1 MAGPKQSRSAP
12 DDPDDDG
19 DSMDGGEGGRGEGG
33 RGGEEGG
40 REGGR
45 HGPGSARSL
54 HAEDGAGQAKGKPLF
69 SRAKRDPLRG
79 HPIVDPHN
87 VAAALT
93 SGEFAALEFHG
104 LNLRAHRLKA
114 MRHEGITTLPQ
125 LRRKIRILPHQVK
138 AAIKILNHMQGRGIL
153 ADEVGLGKTIEA
165 GIVMKELIARGK
177 AKSILI
183 LTPASLAG
191 QWQSELWDK
200 FGERFVKHDDDD
212 FRGFSKHD
220 KIVASIDTAK
230 SAQHY
235 PDIIARDWDLVIID
249 EAHYLKNKKTQR
261 YSLADDITARHALML
276 TATPIQNNLIE
287 LYNLINLIRPG
298 LLGTMQNFEEEYIG
312 DAQGRVL
319 LHAQRLQKLLQQV
332 LIRNRRHETGLKF
345 PERKVETHRVTAS
358 PGEYALHA
366 AVSNFIRTYKVFF
379 ESHLALMVLEREV
392 ASSAPA
398 LAKTLDNMSQK
409 VYDPEV
415 KAAMEALKHQADS
428 IKRNSK
434 VNLIVDI
441 ARNTKEKMIVF
452 TQFRETQE
460 LLSRRLQQE
469 GVENIKFHGQLTAG
483 RRRKALE
490 EFRGPVQVLVSTDSG
505 SEGLNLQFCHI
516 LVNYDLPWNPMRVEQ
531 RIGRVHRIGQES
543 SNVIILNLAVK
554 DTIEDYV
561 LEVLYEKIK
570 LFEVAIGEMDL
581 ILSDIDEEGGLEKR
595 ILDIILATKNDEEVK
610 TSLER
615 VEKDVKNSKEN
626 AEAIKQLDASVF
638 QQFDLSTAKDD
649 VKIEDSVNLEAEV
662 QDFIS
667 SFLQAAEAEVEER
680 ANITTV
686 KLPRTYWKR
695 LGGLH
700 TYTTDA
706 DTFEEK
712 EGEVEL
718 LGLGSKFVTGV
729 MGVLQDDGAVG
740 QVRSAA
746 VAAPQLQLYYRY
758 FIETLRSEMEDF
770 ITIHIGED
778 GALLK
783 VEEGLSEIPDGDPV
797 KDATIVG
804 EAQWTDA
811 QEKARFEVGNLLVP
825 ILQKKREEATEEI
838 RRTEKR
844 LEVYYEGLKEE
855 IRGDE
860 AKIRRKMGDIRNRL
874 WFTENGVRERKLE
887 DQFGSLE
894 AQLHD
899 LTFKNN
905 RRVEELDKELK
916 DRLARENEKNEPRLV
931 VELIGATRVLPSA
944 VAVKVPGMARTRAE
958 VSVAA

>member
-1 MAGPKQSRSAP
+1 MSAAKETP
-12 DDPDDDG
+12 PNPPPVDPEAA
-19 DSMDGGEGGRGEGG
+19 EGRTLFK
-33 RGGEEGG
+33 R
-40 REGGR
+40 
-45 HGPGSARSL
+45 AR
-54 HAEDGAGQAKGKPLF
+54 
-69 SRAKRDPLRG
+69 RDPLRG
-79 HPIVDPHN
+79 HPILDPFG
-87 VAAALT
+87 VEKALT
-93 SGEFAALEFHG
+93 GGNAATLEMHQ
-104 LNLRAHRLKA
+104 LNLQAHRLRA

-125 LRRKIRILPHQVK
+125 LRRKIKILPHQVK
-138 AAIKILNHMQGRGIL
+138 AAIKVLNQLQGRAIL

-183 LTPASLAG
+183 LTPASLAA
-191 QWQSELWDK
+191 QWQGELWDK

-220 KIVASIDTAK
+220 RVVASIDTAK

-235 PDIIARDWDLVIID
+235 PDIIAREWDLVIID

-287 LYNLINLIRPG
+287 LYNLINLIKPG

-319 LHAQRLQKLLQQV
+319 LHAQRLQRLLQQV
-332 LIRNRRHETGLKF
+332 LIRNRRAETGLKF
-345 PERKVETHRVTAS
+345 PDRKVETNRVTAS
-358 PGEYALHA
+358 KGEYDLHQ
-366 AVSNFIRTYKVFF
+366 AVSQFIRNYKDFF

-392 ASSAPA
+392 ASSALA
-398 LAKTLDNMSQK
+398 LAKTLMNMLPK
-409 VYDPEV
+409 VHDPEV
-415 KAAMEALKHQADS
+415 RGAMEDLHHQAES
-428 IKRNSK
+428 IKRNAK

-441 ARNTKEKMIVF
+441 ATNTKEKMIVF

-460 LLSRRLQQE
+460 LLARRLQQE
-469 GVENIKFHGQLTAG
+469 GVKNVKFHGQLTPG

-490 EFRGPVQVLVSTDSG
+490 EFRDDIQVLVATDSG

-543 SNVIILNLAVK
+543 NNVVILNLAVA

-581 ILSDIDEEGGLEKR
+581 ILSDIDESGGLEKR
-595 ILDIILATKNDEEVK
+595 ILDIILATKTDEEVK
-610 TSLER
+610 DSLAN
-615 VEKDVKNSKEN
+615 VEKEVKRSKEQ
-626 AEAIKQLDASVF
+626 AEEIKQLDASVF

-649 VKIEDSVNLEAEV
+649 VKIEDSVNLELEV
-662 QDFIS
+662 GRFVQA
-667 SFLQAAEAEVEER
+667 FLGAAGAEAEETDH
-680 ANITTV
+680 ITHV

-695 LGGLH
+695 LGGTH

-706 DTFEEK
+706 ETFEEK
-712 EGEVEL
+712 GGEVEL
-718 LGLGSKFVTGV
+718 LGLGAKFVQGV
-729 MGVLQDDGAVG
+729 MEVLQEESAVG
-740 QVRSAA
+740 QIRTAEVDE
-746 VAAPQLQLYYRY
+746 PETQLYYRY
-758 FIETLRSEMEDF
+758 FIETIRSEMEAF
-770 ITIHIGED
+770 ITLRIGDDGQVLAVED
-778 GALLK
+778 
-783 VEEGLSEIPDGDPV
+783 GLSEVPLGEPAEAP
-797 KDATIVG
+797 ATLSA
-804 EAQWTDA
+804 AQWADL
-811 QEKARFEVGNLLVP
+811 QEKARFEVGNILQP
-825 ILQKKREEATEEI
+825 IQQKKREEAMEEV

-844 LEVYYEGLKEE
+844 LEEYYERLKEE
-855 IRGDE
+855 IRMDE

-894 AQLHD
+894 SQLHD

-916 DRLARENEKNEPRLV
+916 DRLAREQEKNEPRLV
-931 VELIGATRVLPSA
+931 VELIGATRLLPA
-944 VAVKVPGMARTRAE
+944 TAPVKVASVSRVRAE
-958 VSVAA
+958 APVAA

>member
-1 MAGPKQSRSAP
+1 MPSAR
-12 DDPDDDG
+12 DP
-19 DSMDGGEGGRGEGG
+19 SPPSPEEPTVEGEGA
-33 RGGEEGG
+33 
-40 REGGR
+40 
-45 HGPGSARSL
+45 GSRKSLFNRAR
-54 HAEDGAGQAKGKPLF
+54 
-69 SRAKRDPLRG
+69 RDPLRG
-79 HPIVDPHN
+79 HPIGDPHG
-87 VAAALT
+87 VAVALT
-93 SGEFAALEFHG
+93 KGQASPLQFHA

-138 AAIKILNHMQGRGIL
+138 AAIKVLNELQGRAIL

-165 GIVMKELIARGK
+165 GIVMKELVARGK

-183 LTPASLAG
+183 LTPASLAS
-191 QWQSELWDK
+191 QWQQELWDK
-200 FGERFVKHDDDD
+200 FGERFVRHDDDD
-212 FRGFSKHD
+212 FRGFTQHD

-235 PDIIARDWDLVIID
+235 PDIVGREWDLVIID

-287 LYNLINLIRPG
+287 LYNLINLIKPG

-319 LHAQRLQKLLQQV
+319 LHAQRLQRLLQQV
-332 LIRNRRHETGLKF
+332 LIRNRRAETGLKF

-358 PGEYALHA
+358 QGEYALHQ
-366 AVSNFIRTYKVFF
+366 AVGNFIRSYKQFF

-398 LAKTLDNMSQK
+398 LAKTLLNMSQK
-409 VYDPEV
+409 VHDPEV
-415 KAAMEALKHQADS
+415 KAAMEALHHQADS
-428 IKRNSK
+428 IKRNAK
-434 VNLIVDI
+434 VNLIVEI
-441 ARNTKEKMIVF
+441 ARNTPEKMIVF

-460 LLSRRLQQE
+460 LLSRRLAQE
-469 GVENIKFHGQLTAG
+469 GVTNVKFHGQLTPG

-490 EFRGPVQVLVSTDSG
+490 EFREDVQVLVATDSG

-543 SNVIILNLAVK
+543 SNVIILNLAVAN
-554 DTIEDYV
+554 TIEDYV

-581 ILSDIDEEGGLEKR
+581 ILSDIDESGGLEKR
-595 ILDIILATKNDEEVK
+595 ILDIILGTKNDEEVK
-610 TSLER
+610 DSLAKVER
-615 VEKDVKNSKEN
+615 EVKESKEQ
-626 AEAIKQLDASVF
+626 AEQIKQLDASVF

-649 VKIEDSVNLEAEV
+649 VEIEDSVDLESEV
-662 QDFIS
+662 REFIG
-667 SFLQAAEAEVEER
+667 SFLTAAEAEVEQ
-680 ANITTV
+680 AKKITTV

-706 DTFEEK
+706 ETFEEK
-712 EGEVEL
+712 DGEVEL
-718 LGLGSKFVTGV
+718 LSLGSKFVQGV
-729 MGVLQDDGAVG
+729 MEVLQEEGAVG
-740 QVRSAA
+740 QLRTPS
-746 VAAPQLQLYYRY
+746 VAEPTVQLYYRY
-758 FIETLRSEMEDF
+758 FIETLRSEMEAF
-770 ITIHIGED
+770 VTVHVTED
-778 GALLK
+778 GKLLK
-783 VEEGLSEIPDGDPV
+783 VEEQLADFPDGEPV
-797 KDATIVG
+797 RDGPALSAARW
-804 EAQWTDA
+804 EDLA
-811 QEKARFEVGNLLVP
+811 EKSRFEMGNLLAPV
-825 ILQKKREEATEEI
+825 LQKKREEAQEEV

-844 LEVYYEGLKEE
+844 LEAYYEGLKEE
-855 IRGDE
+855 IRSDE

-887 DQFGSLE
+887 EQFGSLE
-894 AQLHD
+894 ANLHD
-899 LTFKNN
+899 MTFKNN

-916 DRLARENEKNEPRLV
+916 DRLAREQEKNEPRLV
-931 VELIGATRVLPSA
+931 VELIGATRLLPTTA
-944 VAVKVPGMARTRAE
+944 AVKVSAMGRVAKE
-958 VSVAA
+958 VAVAA

>member
-1 MAGPKQSRSAP
+1 M
-12 DDPDDDG
+12 DDDEETSG
-19 DSMDGGEGGRGEGG
+19 LAPEEGLEGGMPQRPRPEETDGGG
-33 RGGEEGG
+33 
-40 REGGR
+40 
-45 HGPGSARSL
+45 RSL
-54 HAEDGAGQAKGKPLF
+54 FK
-69 SRAKRDPLRG
+69 RAKRDPLRG
-79 HPIVDPHN
+79 HPIVDPFGVEAGVTRGTH
-87 VAAALT
+87 APLDMHT
-93 SGEFAALEFHG
+93 
-104 LNLRAHRLKA
+104 LNLQAHRLRA

-138 AAIKILNHMQGRGIL
+138 AAIKVLNQLQGRAIL

-165 GIVMKELIARGK
+165 GIVMKELVARGK
-177 AKSILI
+177 AKSILV
-183 LTPASLAG
+183 LTPASLAA
-191 QWQSELWDK
+191 QWQGELWDK

-220 KIVASIDTAK
+220 RIVSSIDTAK

-235 PDIIARDWDLVIID
+235 PDIIGREWDLVVID

-276 TATPIQNNLIE
+276 TATPIQNNLME
-287 LYNLINLIRPG
+287 LYNLINLIKPG

-345 PERKVETHRVTAS
+345 PDRKVETNRVTAS
-358 PGEYALHA
+358 KGEYELHQ
-366 AVSNFIRTYKVFF
+366 AVSNFIRTYKDFF

-398 LAKTLDNMSQK
+398 LAKTLLNMMPK
-409 VYDPEV
+409 VHDPEV
-415 KAAMEALKHQADS
+415 KAAMEELHHQAES
-428 IKRNSK
+428 IKRNAK
-434 VNLIVDI
+434 VNLISDI
-441 ARNTKEKMIVF
+441 ATNTKEKMIVF

-469 GVENIKFHGQLTAG
+469 GVKNVKFHGQLTAG

-490 EFRGPVQVLVSTDSG
+490 EFRDDVQVLVATDSG

-543 SNVIILNLAVK
+543 SNVVILNLAVA

-581 ILSDIDEEGGLEKR
+581 ILSDIDESGGLEKR
-595 ILDIILATKNDEEVK
+595 ILDIILATNTDEEVK
-610 TSLER
+610 DSLANVER
-615 VEKDVKNSKEN
+615 EVKKSKEQ
-626 AEAIKQLDASVF
+626 AEEIKQLDASVF

-662 QDFIS
+662 GKFIDG
-667 SFLQAAEAEVEER
+667 FLAAAAAEREEHDK
-680 ANITTV
+680 IVTV

-712 EGEVEL
+712 DGEVEL
-718 LGLGSKFVTGV
+718 LGLGAKFVQGV
-729 MGVLQDDGAVG
+729 MQVLQEESAVG
-740 QVRSAA
+740 QLRTAEVDE
-746 VAAPQLQLYYRY
+746 PQTQLYYRY
-758 FIETLRSEMEDF
+758 FIETIRSEMEAFVTLRVAD
-770 ITIHIGED
+770 D
-778 GALLK
+778 GRVVA
-783 VEEGLSEIPDGDPV
+783 VEESLSELPLGEPTDEPV
-797 KDATIVG
+797 PLSA
-804 EAQWTDA
+804 AQWADL
-811 QEKARFEVGNLLVP
+811 QEKARFEVGNILQP
-825 ILQKKREEATEEI
+825 IQQKKREEAMEEV

-844 LEVYYEGLKEE
+844 LEEYYERLKEE
-855 IRGDE
+855 IRMDE

-887 DQFGSLE
+887 DQFNALE
-894 AQLHD
+894 ASLHD

-916 DRLARENEKNEPRLV
+916 DRLAREQEKNEPRLV
-931 VELIGATRVLPSA
+931 VELIGATRLLPA
-944 VAVKVPGMARTRAE
+944 EAPVKVRATAMAKTRTGE
-958 VSVAA
+958 VAA

>member
-1 MAGPKQSRSAP
+1 MSAPKQTTPTEAP
-12 DDPDDDG
+12 DDVAP
-19 DSMDGGEGGRGEGG
+19 GERK
-33 RGGEEGG
+33 
-40 REGGR
+40 
-45 HGPGSARSL
+45 S
-54 HAEDGAGQAKGKPLF
+54 LF

-79 HPIVDPHN
+79 HPIQDPHN
-87 VAAALT
+87 VASALT
-93 SGEFAALEFHG
+93 RAQFAPLQFHG
-104 LNLRAHRLKA
+104 LNLRAHRLRA

-125 LRRKIRILPHQVK
+125 LRRKIKILPHQVK
-138 AAIKILNHMQGRGIL
+138 AAIKVLNLLQGRAIL

-177 AKSILI
+177 AKTILI

-191 QWQSELWDK
+191 QWQGELWDK
-200 FGERFVKHDDDD
+200 FGERFVKHDDDE
-212 FRGFSKHD
+212 FRGFSRHD

-261 YSLADDITARHALML
+261 YSLADDISARHALML

-287 LYNLINLIRPG
+287 LYNLINLIKPG
-298 LLGTMQNFEEEYIG
+298 LLGTMQNFEEEYVG

-332 LIRNRRHETGLKF
+332 LIRNRRLETGLRF

-358 PGEYALHA
+358 QGEYALHA
-366 AVSNFIRTYKVFF
+366 AVSNFIRTYKAFF

-398 LAKTLDNMSQK
+398 LAKTLGNMLEK
-409 VYDPEV
+409 PHDPEV
-415 KAAMEALKHQADS
+415 QLAMEELRHQADS

-441 ARNTKEKMIVF
+441 AKNTKEKMIVF

-469 GVENIKFHGQLTAG
+469 GVTNIKFHGQLTAG

-490 EFRGPVQVLVSTDSG
+490 EFREDVQVLVATDSG

-531 RIGRVHRIGQES
+531 RIGRIHRIGQES
-543 SNVIILNLAVK
+543 GNVIILNLAVAN
-554 DTIEDYV
+554 TIEDYV

-581 ILSDIDEEGGLEKR
+581 ILSDIDEQGGLEKR
-595 ILDIILATKNDEEVK
+595 ILDIIMATKTDEEVRD
-610 TSLER
+610 SLAN
-615 VEKDVKNSKEN
+615 VEKEVKKSKAQ
-626 AEAIKQLDASVF
+626 AEEIKMLDASVF
-638 QQFDLSTAKDD
+638 QQFDLSTAKDN
-649 VKIEDSVNLEAEV
+649 VKIEDSVDLEAEV
-662 QDFIS
+662 QDFVNAFI
-667 SFLQAAEAEVEER
+667 QASEAEVEN
-680 ANITTV
+680 AKHITTV

-718 LGLGSKFVTGV
+718 LGLGSKFVQGV
-729 MGVLQDDGAVG
+729 IAILQDDGAVG
-740 QVRSAA
+740 QIRTTT
-746 VAAPQLQLYYRY
+746 VAAPVLQLYYRY

-770 ITIHIGED
+770 ITVHIAED
-778 GALLK
+778 GHVLK
-783 VEEGLSEIPDGDPV
+783 VEEGLAEIPDGAPV
-797 KDATIVG
+797 HEGAALP
-804 EAQWTDA
+804 EAQWADT
-811 QEKARFEVGNLLVP
+811 QEKARFEVGNLLQP
-825 ILQKKREEATEEI
+825 ILQKKREEAMEEV

-844 LEVYYEGLKEE
+844 LEEYYERQKEE
-855 IRGDE
+855 IRSDE
-860 AKIRRKMGDIRNRL
+860 AKLRRKMGDIRNRL

-887 DQFGSLE
+887 DQFNSYE

-916 DRLARENEKNEPRLV
+916 DRLAREHEKNEPRLV
-931 VELIGATRVLPSA
+931 VELIGATRLLPA
-944 VAVKVPGMARTRAE
+944 AEGVQVPGMAKTRSA
-958 VSVAA
+958 VGVAG